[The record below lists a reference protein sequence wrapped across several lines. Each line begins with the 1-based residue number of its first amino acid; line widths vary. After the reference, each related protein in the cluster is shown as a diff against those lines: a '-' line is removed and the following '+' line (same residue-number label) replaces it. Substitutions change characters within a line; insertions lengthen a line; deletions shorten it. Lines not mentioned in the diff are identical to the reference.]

1 MSDDRPDP
9 ATLYS
14 QALLDLGR
22 LKSAR
27 GEQEA
32 LVARIQN
39 LLAPFAEGGVVWTGT
54 GEWYLHPGGAILQRR
69 TCKTLLDADDPAGL
83 LRGTLRHLAERTR
96 VDLET
101 LEAQLEKLGAALGEI
116 EPGGPWEYS
125 SEGVPAPH
133 SLWLNP
139 HQGVAEVLSRRVF
152 DGRQVLDYRYLGA
165 DTYKT
170 TAREEFRATHT
181 PYEPPGFENGLPI
194 LGSWWEFKHG
204 GGPLQHLGD
213 LNFRQL
219 GSSGPPLRFLP
230 RELLERYVYLPGG
243 VDPIEVGAKWE
254 DALDPS
260 LIVRVRHATPTHVD
274 FESGADGERLTHSA
288 FRRRY
293 RPAKDADGT
302 E

>member
-1 MSDDRPDP
+1 MSDDQPDP

-22 LKSAR
+22 LKSVR
-27 GEQEA
+27 GEREA
-32 LVARIQN
+32 LVTRIQN
-39 LLAPFAEGGVVWTGT
+39 LLAPFAEEGSVWTGT
-54 GEWYLHPGGAILQRR
+54 GEWFLRPGGEVVERN
-69 TCKTLLDADDPAGL
+69 TCKTLLDAADPAGL

-101 LEAQLEKLGAALGEI
+101 LEAQLEKLRAVVGEI
-116 EPGGPWEYS
+116 EPGGPWEHS
-125 SEGVPAPH
+125 DEGTPAPH

-139 HQGVAEVLSRRVF
+139 HQGIAEVLCRRLF

-170 TAREEFRATHT
+170 TTREEFRATRT
-181 PYEPPGFENGLPI
+181 PYEPLGFENGLPI
-194 LGSWWEFKHG
+194 PGSWWEFKYG
-204 GGPLQHLGD
+204 ERPVQHLGD

-219 GSSGPPLRFLP
+219 GISGLTLQILP

-243 VDPIEVGAKWE
+243 VDPIKVGAKWE

-260 LIVRVRHATPTHVD
+260 LIVRVQHVTPTHVD
-274 FESGADGERLTHSA
+274 FESGDDSERLTHSA